1 MRPTPHSQDE
11 SKQSMV
17 EDVLRRNNS
26 LRMRVFGQSMLP
38 SIWPGDIVTVEGRPV
53 PQLVV
58 GDIGLFR
65 RNGRFFVHRVR
76 DVFSLNCSLQ
86 FEARGDSSTQSDSP
100 FHESEVLGKVV
111 SIQRNQTDIPVR
123 ALSCCARMMGWILCH
138 CDRLRNLVL
147 RFHPGNRVPSG
158 DWETPD
164 SGQSRVSM
172 VFALK

>member
-1 MRPTPHSQDE
+1 MRLSPHAQDE

-17 EDVLRRNNS
+17 EDVLRQNGS

-53 PQLVV
+53 LQLAV

-86 FEARGDSSTQSDSP
+86 FEARGDSSNQSDPP
-100 FHESEVLGKVV
+100 FHQSEVLGKVV
-111 SIQRNQTDIPVR
+111 SIQGSQTDTPVR
-123 ALSCCARMMGWILCH
+123 DLTCCARMMGWILCH
-138 CDRLRNLVL
+138 SDRLRNLAM
-147 RFHPGNRVPSG
+147 RFHQANRAPTG

-164 SGQSRVSM
+164 RGQSRASM